1 MRRHLRQAL
10 DRPLVMLVAL
20 AVAWFPGGLWASCG
34 CETCECQQQT
44 AAEACCSNSSVAVC
58 QRAPA
63 AKNCCDGATVVARP
77 CRCEI
82 HCSTRP
88 VAPIIRGD
96 QGHSIGADIFAP
108 TAVLSDSTA
117 TDGLILEA
125 AGQRAS
131 GPPLRVLYCVWRN

>member
-10 DRPLVMLVAL
+10 DRPLAMLVAL

-44 AAEACCSNSSVAVC
+44 AAEACCRNSSVAVC

-63 AKNCCDGATVVARP
+63 AKNCCDGATVVGRQ

-82 HCSTRP
+82 RSSPTPAARI
-88 VAPIIRGD
+88 VRGD
-96 QGHSIGADIFAP
+96 QGHCIDARIFAP
-108 TAVLSDSTA
+108 IAALADSNPADSLS
-117 TDGLILEA
+117 LEA
-125 AGQRAS
+125 AGQH
-131 GPPLRVLYCVWRN
+131 